1 MIMDVKDIKI
11 AQLQKELLKQ
21 KEEVKKLN
29 KKLATSK
36 KKVANKQKELRSI
49 KKKQTTKQFDEEE
62 MLEKLLKM
70 LNDTIFPN
78 Q

>member
-1 MIMDVKDIKI
+1 MDVKDIKI

-21 KEEVKKLN
+21 KGEVKKLN

-36 KKVANKQKELRSI
+36 KKVVNKLKELRSI
-49 KKKQTTKQFDEEE
+49 KKKQTTNQFDEEE

>member
-1 MIMDVKDIKI
+1 MDVKDIKI

-36 KKVANKQKELRSI
+36 KKVVNKQKELRSI
-49 KKKQTTKQFDEEE
+49 KKTNNKTVRRGGNVRKVVEDV
-62 MLEKLLKM
+62 K
-70 LNDTIFPN
+70 
-78 Q
+78 

>member
-1 MIMDVKDIKI
+1 MDLKDIKI

-29 KKLATSK
+29 KKLATSI
-36 KKVANKQKELRSI
+36 KKVINKQKELRSI